1 MALIKSYFSDFVSL
15 IFPRSCLACGSS
27 LFKHENSICTM
38 CLHQLPKTNFHL
50 EPDNMVTKHFWGK
63 VPLEAGASL
72 YYFEKGGRVQNLL
85 HQFKYKK
92 FTEVGMELGLLYGK
106 KLKKAE
112 PYQSCDYII
121 PVPLHKSKLKKRGF
135 NQSAIFAEGLSQ
147 AMSIPTL
154 FDNLVRKIATQT
166 QTKKHAYERYQN
178 TSAIFELKNPKQLE
192 GKHILLVDDV
202 ITTGSTLEAC
212 IAALQ
217 RAQNVKV
224 SVATIACA
232 K

>member
-1 MALIKSYFSDFVSL
+1 MQAVKSYFSDFISL

-27 LFKHENSICTM
+27 LYKHEGSICTI

-50 EPDNMVTKHFWGK
+50 QPGNMVAKHFWGK
-63 VPLEAGASL
+63 APLEAGASL
-72 YYFEKGGRVQNLL
+72 YYFEKGSRVQNLL
-85 HQFKYKK
+85 HQFKYRK
-92 FTEVGMELGLLYGK
+92 FTEIGTELGLLYGRE
-106 KLKKAE
+106 LKKAE
-112 PYQSCDYII
+112 PYNTCDYII
-121 PVPLHKSKLKKRGF
+121 PVPLHKSKLRKRGF

-147 AMSIPTL
+147 AMGIPIQL
-154 FDNLVRKIATQT
+154 DNLVRVVATET

-178 TSAIFELKNPKQLE
+178 TSEIFHLTNPELLKD
-192 GKHILLVDDV
+192 KHVLLVDDV

-212 IAALQ
+212 VATLQ
-217 RAQNVKV
+217 KAEGVRV